1 MNVFE
6 QIKQELNDCKEQS
19 RNLFDFGISYRTYS
33 DVFEIVERLEK
44 QHNNGWIPV
53 EEKLPEDGV
62 IVLTCDNYENI
73 HVMKHYNFY
82 EYPFSIG
89 PEHERYYMPKVWRP
103 LPEPYKECE
112 KE

>member
-1 MNVFE
+1 MTE
-6 QIKQELNDCKEQS
+6 QEAIKYIENH
-19 RNLFDFGISYRTYS
+19 GYISD
-33 DVFEIVERLEK
+33 DVKDMAIKALEK
-44 QHNNGWIPV
+44 QKDNGWIPV

-62 IVLTCDNYENI
+62 IVLTCDNHENI
-73 HVMKHYNFY
+73 HVMRHYNFY

-103 LPEPYKECE
+103 LPEPYKESE